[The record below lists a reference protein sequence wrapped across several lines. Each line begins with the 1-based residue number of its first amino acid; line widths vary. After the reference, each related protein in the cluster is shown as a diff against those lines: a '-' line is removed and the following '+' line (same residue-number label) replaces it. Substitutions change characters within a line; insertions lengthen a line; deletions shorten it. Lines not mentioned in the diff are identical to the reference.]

1 MKKTDVDK
9 LKQELLDLKL
19 DLQLQEEEFQLS
31 NEPIELDQ
39 ARLGRL
45 SRMDA
50 MQTQQMSLE
59 TSRRRQQQ
67 LVKVDGAISR
77 IETDEYGFCF
87 VCGEEIDSRRLA
99 LEPTS
104 TRCLACMETVD
115 S

>member
-39 ARLGRL
+39 DRLGRL

-50 MQTQQMSLE
+50 MQMQQMSLE
-59 TSRRRQQQ
+59 TSRRQQQ

-104 TRCLACMETVD
+104 TRCLACMETGD